1 MREAAHIETEKRL
14 EEAGWTYSHEALIND
29 YRSAGTVSEM
39 QPRNGY
45 EHCRVHCG
53 KCVTRWCYQ
62 ITHVYK
68 RPISQK

>member
-39 QPRNGY
+39 QSRNGY
-45 EHCRVHCG
+45 KYCRVHCG